1 MMAVKLRKEENHNF
15 DNNYK
20 NENKLNFNLRKM
32 MKNINKISI
41 LVIIL
46 LGMSSTLV
54 SCQSTSELDHSID
67 LDENY
72 RLYWRVIEQDI
83 VFEIQVRTAGYVG
96 FGFSRDGTI
105 YGADLVIGWID
116 SGHPYFQV
124 SLSILKFSLKIQKC
138 AYYS

>member
-1 MMAVKLRKEENHNF
+1 MIKKEEEKKNF
-15 DNNYK
+15 EKKKIKKKSKLCAKVKIKKMSVKDKQNMQK
-20 NENKLNFNLRKM
+20 MKINKLKVV
-32 MKNINKISI
+32 IS
-41 LVIIL
+41 L
-46 LGMSSTLV
+46 LMIAVVNCGTV
-54 SCQSTSELDHSID
+54 SGQSTSELDHSID

-124 SLSILKFSLKIQKC
+124 GKDTN
-138 AYYS
+138 Y